1 MLRYLCLVFCLV
13 VAVGISYDVPIAE
26 TEKADLLQ
34 EVQDMKEQVKA
45 LSDANE
51 RLSLQIKDLYFM
63 TEPLRIL
70 VVDEDEGSYYHARRR
85 VDTHGNKMW
94 GMLPSQL
101 PHADLY
107 FEIRSADGLGYS
119 KEKIKGLSDKL
130 MQMPINPYLNP
141 YKPKYNFFESSLTR
155 DHHHPNL
162 NTYFLSVPFLK

>member
-26 TEKADLLQ
+26 TEKADLVQ
-34 EVQDMKEQVKA
+34 EVQDLKEQVKA

-63 TEPLRIL
+63 TEPLRIR
-70 VVDEDEGSYYHARRR
+70 VVDKDEGNFYHARRR

-119 KEKIKGLSDKL
+119 KEKIKELSDKL

-155 DHHHPNL
+155 DPSHPNP
-162 NTYFLSVPFLK
+162 NTYFLSVPFVK